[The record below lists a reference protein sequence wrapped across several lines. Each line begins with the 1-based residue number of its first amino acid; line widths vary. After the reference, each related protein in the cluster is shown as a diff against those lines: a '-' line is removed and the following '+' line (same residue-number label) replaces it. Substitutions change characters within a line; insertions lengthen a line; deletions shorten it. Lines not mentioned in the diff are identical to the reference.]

1 MRGSVLDIRFGAI
14 TRLLGAQIAIGAAAI
29 FARFALSSTGPLAIS
44 ALRLGIA
51 TVVLTII
58 VGKVARLSKRREIA
72 FAIAG
77 FALALHFAMWITSL
91 RFTSVAISTLLVTTT
106 PIWTESYDAIVRRT
120 LPTRAFLGALACAA
134 IGVALIAF
142 PRVATPAPIAGHAAL
157 GALLAVLGSVAI
169 GAYLLI
175 VRDAGRRS
183 ATERIATRAIVV
195 RTFGWATLALT
206 IAAVF
211 AGEGPPSLHD
221 ASAWGGILAMA
232 LVSQLLGH
240 TLLNAA
246 LGTFAPSVVALT
258 TLLEPVIAALL
269 AAAVFH
275 EALTAVTLAGGI
287 LVLVAVALTLVEAA
301 RRERDPANAARYPPV
316 ENPG

>member
-1 MRGSVLDIRFGAI
+1 MRRAMRGSVFDVRFGAI

-51 TVVLTII
+51 TVVLA
-58 VGKVARLSKRREIA
+58 VVVRKVARVSKRREIA

-120 LPTRAFLGALACAA
+120 LPTRTFLGALACA
-134 IGVALIAF
+134 IVGVALIAF

-175 VRDAGRRS
+175 VRDAGQRS

-211 AGEGPPSLHD
+211 AGEGPPPLHD
-221 ASAWGGILAMA
+221 TSAWGGILAMA

-275 EALTAVTLAGGI
+275 EALTAVTLTGGI

-301 RRERDPANAARYPPV
+301 RRERANVAR
-316 ENPG
+316 

>member
-1 MRGSVLDIRFGAI
+1 MRRPMRGSVVDIRFGAI

-51 TVVLTII
+51 TVVLAIV
-58 VGKVARLSKRREIA
+58 VGKVARVSKRREIA

-120 LPTRAFLGALACAA
+120 LPTRAFLGALACAGV
-134 IGVALIAF
+134 GVALIAF

-175 VRDAGRRS
+175 VRDAGQRS

-275 EALTAVTLAGGI
+275 EAITALTLAGGI

-301 RRERDPANAARYPPV
+301 RRERNPANAAR
-316 ENPG
+316 

>member
-1 MRGSVLDIRFGAI
+1 MRRPMRGSVLDIRFGAI

-51 TVVLTII
+51 TVVLAII
-58 VGKVARLSKRREIA
+58 VGKVARVSKRREIA

-120 LPTRAFLGALACAA
+120 LPTRAFLGALACAGV
-134 IGVALIAF
+134 GVALVAF

-246 LGTFAPSVVALT
+246 LTTFAPSVVALT
-258 TLLEPVIAALL
+258 TLLEPAIAALL

-275 EALTAVTLAGGI
+275 ESLTAVTLAGGI

-301 RRERDPANAARYPPV
+301 RRERKPANAAR
-316 ENPG
+316 

>member
-1 MRGSVLDIRFGAI
+1 MRGSVVDIRFGAI

-51 TVVLTII
+51 TVVLAIV
-58 VGKVARLSKRREIA
+58 VGKVARVSKRREIA

-120 LPTRAFLGALACAA
+120 LPTRAFLGALACAGV
-134 IGVALIAF
+134 GVALIAF

-175 VRDAGRRS
+175 VRDAGQRS

-275 EALTAVTLAGGI
+275 EAITALTLAGGI

-301 RRERDPANAARYPPV
+301 RRERNPANAAR
-316 ENPG
+316 

>member
-1 MRGSVLDIRFGAI
+1 MRRAMRGSVLDVRFGAI
-14 TRLLGAQIAIGAAAI
+14 ARLLGAQIAIGAAAI

-51 TVVLTII
+51 TVVLA
-58 VGKVARLSKRREIA
+58 VVVRKVARVSKRREIA

-120 LPTRAFLGALACAA
+120 LPTRTFLGALACA
-134 IGVALIAF
+134 
-142 PRVATPAPIAGHAAL
+142 
-157 GALLAVLGSVAI
+157 
-169 GAYLLI
+169 I
-175 VRDAGRRS
+175 V

-221 ASAWGGILAMA
+221 TSAWGGILAMA

-301 RRERDPANAARYPPV
+301 RRERANAAR
-316 ENPG
+316 